1 MENIKSTLIFCEGPH
16 DVALICLVL
25 NKFFDAQE
33 FSGKFNELPSP
44 YNSMYQKALEN
55 HAQLDLSLEMAHKFF
70 LPDRIFIINDTY
82 VSIFNSGGKSRGE
95 KINGFIKNL
104 WVMTENSNTF
114 NVSERGSISSHKY
127 IFIYDA
133 DNNSKDA
140 ILDEIYTDFS
150 SIGTSSWLTE
160 DWVAHPEEP
169 LSIHTQNGEVAA
181 IIWCNRE
188 TGKGTLEDVLC
199 ECIGDNEL
207 FISAKE
213 TIQRFHEWEL
223 NSDNEKRKIA
233 ETAKMYKATL
243 SLMGQRKKPGG
254 SVNVIISQSKILNQD
269 NLSKS
274 TTINKMVAFLHGFI

>member
-25 NKFFDAQE
+25 SKFFNAQE

-70 LPDRIFIINDTY
+70 LPDRIFTIDDTY
-82 VSIFNSGGKSRGE
+82 VSVFNSGGKNRGD

-114 NVSERGSISSHKY
+114 NVSDRGSISSHKY

-133 DNNSKDA
+133 DHNSKET
-140 ILDEIYTDFS
+140 ILNEIYTDFS
-150 SIGTSSWLTE
+150 LIGTSSWLTE
-160 DWVAHPEEP
+160 NWEAYPEEP
-169 LSIHTQNGEVAA
+169 LSIYTQNGEVAA
-181 IIWCNRE
+181 IIWCNRD

-199 ECIGDNEL
+199 ECIGDDEL
-207 FISAKE
+207 FSSAKE
-213 TIQRFHEWEL
+213 TIQRLHEWGL
-223 NSDNEKRKIA
+223 NSDNEQRKIA

-269 NLSKS
+269 NLAKS
-274 TTINKMVAFLHGFI
+274 TTISKMVTFLNGFI

>member
-1 MENIKSTLIFCEGPH
+1 MQNIQSTLIFCEGPH

-25 NKFFDAQE
+25 SKFFAAQE
-33 FSGKFNELPSP
+33 FNGKFNELPSP
-44 YNSMYQKALEN
+44 YNSMYQKAIES

-70 LPDRIFIINDTY
+70 LPDRIFTINNTY
-82 VSIFNSGGKSRGE
+82 VSIFNSGGKNRGD
-95 KINGFIKNL
+95 KIKEFIKNL

-114 NVSERGSISSHKY
+114 NASEKGCISNHKY

-133 DNNSKDA
+133 DHNSKDT
-140 ILDEIYTDFS
+140 ILNEIYTDFS
-150 SIGTSSWLTE
+150 LIGTSLWLTE
-160 DWVAHPEEP
+160 NWEAHPDEP

-199 ECIGDNEL
+199 ECIGDDEQ
-207 FISAKE
+207 FSSAKE

-223 NSDNEKRKIA
+223 NSDNEQHKIA

-254 SVNVIISQSKILNQD
+254 SVNVIISQSKILNQN

-274 TTINKMVAFLHGFI
+274 TTINRIVAFLNDFI

>member
-1 MENIKSTLIFCEGPH
+1 MKNIKSTLIFCEGPH
-16 DVALICLVL
+16 DVALICLL
-25 NKFFDAQE
+25 LSKFFDAQE
-33 FSGKFNELPSP
+33 FRGKFNELPSP

-70 LPDRIFIINDTY
+70 LPDRVFIINGTY
-82 VSIFNSGGKSRGE
+82 VSIFNSGGKSRGD

-133 DNNSKDA
+133 DHNSKDA

-150 SIGTSSWLTE
+150 FVGTSSWLTE
-160 DWVAHPEEP
+160 NWIAHPDEP

-181 IIWCNRE
+181 IIWCNRD

-199 ECIGDNEL
+199 ECIGDDEL
-207 FISAKE
+207 FSSAKE
-213 TIQRFHEWEL
+213 TIQRLHEWEL
-223 NSDNEKRKIA
+223 DSDNEQRKIA

-254 SVNVIISQSKILNQD
+254 SVNVIIGQAKILNQD

-274 TTINKMVAFLHGFI
+274 TTINKIVTFLNDFI